1 MSDKPTTPLDWPR
14 FRSLAGGDDAARDL
28 AGFYIPYVVERLDA
42 LRSAVDAGA
51 AEEVEVIAHQLAHS
65 NAAAGVIDIVVPLLA
80 IEGMAQEGH
89 LGRVAAALADAE
101 AGFLR
106 VREFLLQY
114 VEAVRPDARR
124 SGTA

>member
-1 MSDKPTTPLDWPR
+1 MSDKPTPPLDWPH
-14 FRSLAGGDDAARDL
+14 FQSLAGGDDAARAL

-51 AEEVEVIAHQLAHS
+51 ANEVEVIAHQLAHS

-80 IEGMAQEGH
+80 IEGLAHEGR
-89 LGRVAAALADAE
+89 LGKVAGALADAE

-114 VEAVRPDARR
+114 VEAVRPDAQR